1 MQSISVRRAAH
12 QPRRTIADV
21 ARAAR
26 VHPSTVSRALND
38 GAVLRDETRKRVVR
52 AARRLDY
59 RPSAVARSLR
69 LQRTLTL
76 GMLVPDIAN
85 PFFPPIIRGAED
97 VALSCGYALVL
108 CNTED
113 VPEREATY
121 LRVLRQRQ
129 VDGLL
134 IASSRM
140 SDAVITRLRRERF
153 PFVLVNRSARGAE
166 LTVTVDNRRSA
177 AEAVGH
183 LAALGHRRVGH
194 IAGPQSTTTGL
205 ERAEG
210 ARLAIGRHGL
220 AADAALWIEAT
231 AFSEEEG
238 YRCAR
243 VLLALGRRPTAIFG
257 ANDLIAV
264 GALRAIRDARLRVPE
279 DVSVVGFNDI
289 RQAELLEP
297 PLTTVHVP
305 QYEMGAA
312 AARLLIARLG
322 GDPIPESHLVLP
334 ATLAVRASTAR
345 ASSAAGVA

>member
-1 MQSISVRRAAH
+1 MQSISVRQKRGA
-12 QPRRTIADV
+12 RRTIADV

-38 GAVLRDETRKRVVR
+38 GAALRDETRARVLR

-59 RPSAVARSLR
+59 RPSALARSLR

-97 VALSCGYALVL
+97 TALERGYALVL

-113 VPEREATY
+113 VPERETTY
-121 LRVLRQRQ
+121 LRVLRERQ

-140 SDAVITRLRRERF
+140 ADAVITRLRRERF

-166 LTVTVDNRRSA
+166 LTVTVDNRGSA
-177 AEAVGH
+177 AEAIAH
-183 LAALGHRRVGH
+183 LAALGHRRIGH
-194 IAGPQSTTTGL
+194 IAGPQTTTTGL

-210 ARLAIGRHGL
+210 ARAAIRRLAL
-220 AADAALWIEAT
+220 AEDPALWIEAA
-231 AFSEEEG
+231 AFSEEAG
-238 YRCAR
+238 YAAAR
-243 VLLALGRRPTAIFG
+243 SLLALRERPTAIFG
-257 ANDLIAV
+257 ANDLIAI
-264 GALRAIRDARLRVPE
+264 GALRAAREAGVRVPA
-279 DVSVVGFNDI
+279 DLSLIGFNDI

-297 PLTTVHVP
+297 PLTTVRVP
-305 QYEMGAA
+305 QYEMGAT
-312 AARLLIARLG
+312 AARLLIARLQHE
-322 GDPIPESHLVLP
+322 PMAASHVVLP
-334 ATLAVRASTAR
+334 AALAVRASTAPL
-345 ASSAAGVA
+345 ASAVELA